1 MKPNFA
7 ASAVYNLDNL
17 EVMRGM
23 DSATVRLIY
32 ADPPNAHKGRAWQPT
47 PTWCSRSPYCRGM
60 GAAATAAGGRA
71 GL

>member
-32 ADPPNAHKGRAWQPT
+32 AAPLTRIRGGLGSPPQL
-47 PTWCSRSPYCRGM
+47 
-60 GAAATAAGGRA
+60 GAAQP
-71 GL
+71 LL

>member
-23 DSATVRLIY
+23 DSATVHLIY
-32 ADPPNAHKGRAWQPT
+32 ADPPNAHKGQAWQPA
-47 PTWCSRSPYCRGM
+47 PTWRCGILP
-60 GAAATAAGGRA
+60 AAGG
-71 GL
+71 